1 MLHRMELVERIGS
14 GIGRI
19 RELCDE
25 HGVPKPV
32 METSADWVTVCFPR
46 SVEDGY
52 GGGEASGAGFG
63 DGSGEGAGFGSG
75 AGLAD
80 GSGKGAG
87 WAGGAGVDVGVSR
100 VGMGSPL
107 WPGPE
112 SKPESL
118 ARRALQVLSGGPLSK
133 SAIAARLGHRSV
145 SGGLNRVVRRLLA
158 EGRIARTVPDR
169 PGSRLQRY
177 EITAAGRREIAA
189 SNPVRSKGS
198 EDEPE

>member
-1 MLHRMELVERIGS
+1 
-14 GIGRI
+14 
-19 RELCDE
+19 
-25 HGVPKPV
+25 

-46 SVEDGY
+46 SVENGY
-52 GGGEASGAGFG
+52 GGGEGSGAGFG

-75 AGLAD
+75 AGVAD
-80 GSGKGAG
+80 GSGEGAG
-87 WAGGAGVDVGVSR
+87 WGGGAGVVDGDSR
-100 VGMGSPL
+100 ARMGSPL

-118 ARRALQVLSGGPLSK
+118 ALRVLRVLRDGPLSK
-133 SAIAARLGHRSV
+133 SGIAAGLGHRSV

-158 EGRIARTVPDR
+158 AGRIARTVPDR

-177 EITAAGRREIAA
+177 EITAAGRRDIAP

-198 EDEPE
+198 GNEPG